1 MYNDFDVSHIT
12 KQIQKNIAEVKALRH
27 QAQHQRDIA
36 NQKHQTPDSHSA
48 DYYEKEADQLEQK
61 ADALETENDQLESA
75 KVRIEKRIT
84 ELETQ
89 RSQMSNEHP
98 EHIANI
104 DRELARLRGSAAM
117 L

>member
-1 MYNDFDVSHIT
+1 MFNDSDLSHIT
-12 KQIQKNIAEVKALRH
+12 KQIQKDTAEVKALRH

-36 NQKHQTPDSHSA
+36 NQKHQGQDPHSA

-61 ADALETENDQLESA
+61 ADTLETEIDQLEST
-75 KVRIEKRIT
+75 KVRVEKRIA
-84 ELETQ
+84 ELEAQ
-89 RSQMSNEHP
+89 RSQISSDHP

-104 DRELARLRGSAAM
+104 DRELAQLRGSIAM